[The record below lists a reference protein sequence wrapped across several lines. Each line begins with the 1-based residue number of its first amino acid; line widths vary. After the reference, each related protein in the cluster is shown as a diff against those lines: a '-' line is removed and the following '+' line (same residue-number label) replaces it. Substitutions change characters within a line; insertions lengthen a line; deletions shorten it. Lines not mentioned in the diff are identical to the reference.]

1 MLVLMSVWL
10 VGCGSDAKE
19 TTTIT
24 AEEGSA
30 EVSKDGDTVTVKS
43 EEGNVTITTDDNAKK
58 LPKDFPLDI
67 ALPDDAVIVNTINMS
82 SDAMKSYMVSLTT
95 GMSLSQ
101 AGDFYREALKKGGY
115 EFADTVAQDQIS
127 LVGENDTY
135 NMLIIIK
142 PDDADAERSSVILTF
157 GSLTK

>member
-1 MLVLMSVWL
+1 MSVWL

-19 TTTIT
+19 TTTVT
-24 AEEGSA
+24 TEEGSA
-30 EVSKDGDTVTVKS
+30 EVSKDGDKVTVKS
-43 EEGNVTITTDDNAKK
+43 DEGNVTITTDENAKK
-58 LPKDFPLDI
+58 LPKDFPQDI
-67 ALPDDAVIVNTINMS
+67 PLPDDAAIVNTINMS
-82 SDAMKSYMVSLTT
+82 SDAMKSFMISLTT

-101 AGDFYREALKKGGY
+101 AADFYREALKNDGY

-142 PDDADAERSSVILTF
+142 PDVADAGRSSVMMTF
-157 GSLTK
+157 GSLQK